1 MSNIQTITFDS
12 KKWKLVPR
20 KVSDKWL
27 ETTGLLICDEDEEFI
42 NAVLD
47 FAPQPETLSPWIP
60 IESAPKDG
68 SNFYV
73 TGFNYGNA
81 SNGRWYDVGHVTP
94 RGGIKS
100 TLTWLNLDFATHW
113 MPMPQPPEVK

>member
-1 MSNIQTITFDS
+1 MPKTATDEMYLAGAELDGSEYVS
-12 KKWKLVPR
+12 VR
-20 KVSDKWL
+20 KVYKAML
-27 ETTGLLICDEDEEFI
+27 
-42 NAVLD
+42 AA
-47 FAPQPETLSPWIP
+47 APQPPEVDSMATASVSPWLP

-81 SNGRWYDVGHVTP
+81 SNGRWHDVGHVTP

-100 TLTWLNLDFATHW
+100 TLTWLSLDFATHW
-113 MPMPQPPEVK
+113 MPLPVFDGGQ